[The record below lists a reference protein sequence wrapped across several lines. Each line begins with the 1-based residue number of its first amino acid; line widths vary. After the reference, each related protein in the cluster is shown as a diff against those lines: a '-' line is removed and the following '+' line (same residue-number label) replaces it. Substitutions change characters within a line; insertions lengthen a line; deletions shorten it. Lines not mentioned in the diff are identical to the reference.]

1 MTTAALTH
9 ACQMVEI
16 MAFYLDVNLP
26 KRIDYRWAWIS
37 PLLLFFSVLYSPF
50 LLSSLL
56 ISFRFSPFFSL
67 TLSPQ
72 LLSLHIDASR
82 TVKFIQKLLRS
93 FVCCC

>member
-37 PLLLFFSVLYSPF
+37 PLLSFSSFLFST
-50 LLSSLL
+50 LLFSSLL

-67 TLSPQ
+67 TLSTQ
-72 LLSLHIDASR
+72 LLSLRIDASP
-82 TVKFIQKLLRS
+82 
-93 FVCCC
+93 